1 MLKTLLIT
9 SLLTLFS
16 NTAEAHDT
24 CYLQTVWKPG
34 YWHVAYRGTPYA
46 RSNWIDGYWV
56 DKRVCPPPRPHPRP
70 TITVNGRPIFPHV
83 TVHPRGHTHTN
94 HRHGHPHRSHQYHR
108 PHRR

>member
-16 NTAEAHDT
+16 STAEAHNT

-34 YWHVAYRGTPYA
+34 HWSVAYHGTPYE
-46 RSNWIDGYWV
+46 RSNWVDGYWI
-56 DKRVCPPPRPHPRP
+56 DKRVCPPPQPRPRP

-83 TVHPRGHTHTN
+83 NIRYHS
-94 HRHGHPHRSHQYHR
+94 HPHRSHHR
-108 PHRR
+108 SHPHHSHHRR